1 MLKNTIAILLILCAV
16 AGVAGELNG
25 WLLPTVSRP
34 FTVSR
39 EIGLLHISGHYV
51 PDLEVDGSFHWFG
64 WLSMLALFIA
74 GVYLLLR
81 KSSALRM
88 APERAKRWMRFRSMK
103 RSWWSFLLLLVLLFV
118 AAMDQCLVGKRAL
131 AVKYDGHWYFPAFS
145 RAVIPGEVFGL
156 VGDEALSEPDY
167 RELAATVGLPDA
179 PDVVILPPIPYDA
192 VADAAPF
199 PTEPLELR
207 TDGRYYRRGSDKPF
221 NGIASRLYADDSMP
235 HMRARC
241 RQGLPDGY
249 VQGWSRDRREVYGAR
264 YRAGTL
270 VEHHFNGLGSVESFE
285 KLTAPE
291 NACVVHYHPAPPLT
305 GGHLLGTDSRGADI
319 AAVLYGGLQ
328 VCIAASLFYLPLI
341 YGIGV
346 TLGMLMGYFGG
357 KVDLLVQRIIE
368 ILSQL
373 PFLFVVMIL
382 ADALPQ
388 ELRGMFLILSL
399 LALFG
404 WMRMTYIVRT
414 ATMKEKE
421 REYVAAAR
429 VMGAGTRR
437 ILLRHILPNI
447 MGIIVTLLPFS
458 IAAVVFSLTSLD
470 YLGFGLPDSYAS
482 WGRLLND
489 GLSKLSSPWVVSSAF
504 LALVI
509 TLLLVTFVG
518 EGVREACD
526 PRRRTYY
533 E

>member
-16 AGVAGELNG
+16 AGAAGELNG
-25 WLLPTVSRP
+25 WLLPTVSWP

-39 EIGLLHISGHYV
+39 EMSALHISGHYV

-64 WLSMLALFIA
+64 WLSMAVLFFF
-74 GVYLLLR
+74 GLYLLLR
-81 KSSALRM
+81 RTSSMRM
-88 APERAKRWMRFRSMK
+88 APEMAKRWRRFRSMK
-103 RSWWSFLLLLVLLFV
+103 RCWWSFLLLLFLLLL
-118 AAMDQCLVGKRAL
+118 AGLDQCVAGKRAL
-131 AVKYDGHWYFPAFS
+131 AVKYEGQWNFPAFT
-145 RAVIPGEVFGL
+145 RAIFPGSAFGL
-156 VGDEALSEPDY
+156 VGDEAQAEPNY
-167 RELAATVGLPDA
+167 RELAGTVGLPDA
-179 PDVVILPPIPYDA
+179 PEYVIMPPIPYDA

-199 PTEPLELR
+199 PTEQLELR
-207 TDGRYYRRGSDKPF
+207 QDGRYYKKDSSKPF
-221 NGIASRLYADDSMP
+221 NGIASRLFEDGMP
-235 HMRARC
+235 HMRTRC
-241 RQGLPDGY
+241 RQGVPDGS
-249 VQGWSRDRREVYGAR
+249 VQGWARDRREVYSAR
-264 YRAGTL
+264 YRDGKL
-270 VEHHFNGLGSVESFE
+270 EEHHYNGLGSVEDFE
-285 KLTAPE
+285 KLTHPGK
-291 NACVVHYHPAPPLT
+291 ACVVHYHPASPMT

-328 VCIAASLFYLPLI
+328 VCIAASLFYLPVI
-341 YGIGV
+341 YGIGL

-357 KVDLLVQRIIE
+357 TCDLVVQRIIE

-382 ADALPQ
+382 TDALPL
-388 ELRGMFLILSL
+388 EMRGMFLILSL

-437 ILLRHILPNI
+437 ILLSHILPNI

-458 IAAVVFSLTSLD
+458 VAAVVFSLTSLD
-470 YLGFGLPDSYAS
+470 YLGFGLPDTYAS

-504 LALVI
+504 MALVI
-509 TLLLVTFVG
+509 TLLIITFIG
-518 EGVREACD
+518 EGVREAID

>member
-1 MLKNTIAILLILCAV
+1 MLKNTIAILLMLCAV

-25 WLLPTVSRP
+25 WLLPTVSWP

-39 EIGLLHISGHYV
+39 EMSFLHISGYYV
-51 PDLEVDGSFHWFG
+51 PDLEVDGAFHWFG
-64 WLSMLALFIA
+64 WLSMVVLFIA
-74 GVYLLLR
+74 GLYLLLR
-81 KSSALRM
+81 PAAGMRM
-88 APERAKRWMRFRSMK
+88 APERAKRWKRFCSMK
-103 RSWWSFLLLLVLLFV
+103 RAWWSFLLLLFLILL
-118 AAMDQCLVGKRAL
+118 AALDQCVVGKRAL
-131 AVKYDGHWYFPAFS
+131 AVKYEGQWYFPAFT
-145 RAVIPGEVFGL
+145 RAIIPGDTFGL
-156 VGDEALSEPDY
+156 VGDDALAEADY
-167 RELAATVGLPDA
+167 RELALSVGLPDA
-179 PDVVILPPIPYDA
+179 PEVVVMPPIPYDP
-192 VADAAPF
+192 VSDAASF

-207 TDGRYYRRGSDKPF
+207 KDGRYYRKDSDKPF
-221 NGIASRLYADDSMP
+221 NGIASRLYEDGMP
-235 HMRARC
+235 HMRTRC

-249 VQGWSRDRREVYGAR
+249 VQGWSRDRREVYAAR
-264 YRAGTL
+264 YSAGEMT
-270 VEHHFNGLGSVESFE
+270 EHHFNGLGTVEEFE
-285 KLTAPE
+285 KLTDPK
-291 NACVVHYHPAPPLT
+291 NACVVYYHPAPPLS

-328 VCIAASLFYLPLI
+328 VCIVASLFYLPII
-341 YGIGV
+341 YGIGL

-357 KVDLLVQRIIE
+357 KWDMLVQRVIE

-382 ADALPQ
+382 ADALP
-388 ELRGMFLILSL
+388 LDMRGMFLILSL

-404 WMRMTYIVRT
+404 WMRMTYLVRT
-414 ATMKEKE
+414 ATMKEKA

-429 VMGAGTRR
+429 VMGAGTVRV
-437 ILLRHILPNI
+437 LLKHILPNI
-447 MGIIVTLLPFS
+447 TGIVVTLLPFS
-458 IAAVVFSLTSLD
+458 VAAVVFSLTSLD
-470 YLGFGLPDSYAS
+470 YLGFGLPESYAS

-489 GLSKLSSPWVVSSAF
+489 GLSRLSSPWVVSSAF

>member
-1 MLKNTIAILLILCAV
+1 MLKNTIAILLILSAV
-16 AGVAGELNG
+16 AGIAGELNG
-25 WLLPTVSRP
+25 WLLPTISWP

-39 EIGLLHISGHYV
+39 ELNFLHISGHYV

-64 WLSMLALFIA
+64 WLSMLVIFIV
-74 GVYLLLR
+74 GLYLLFR
-81 KSSALRM
+81 RGVDLRM
-88 APERAKRWMRFRSMK
+88 APEMEKRWKRFRSMK
-103 RSWWSFLLLLVLLFV
+103 RSWWSFVLLLVLLFV
-118 AAMDQCLVGKRAL
+118 AALDQCLVGKRAL
-131 AVKYDGHWYFPAFS
+131 AVKYDGEWFFPAFT
-145 RAVIPGEVFGL
+145 RAVIPGEKFGL
-156 VGDEALSEPDY
+156 VGEEAPAEPDY
-167 RELAATVGLPDA
+167 RVLAETVGLPDA
-179 PDVVILPPIPYDA
+179 PELVLMPPIPYDA

-207 TDGRYYRRGSDKPF
+207 QDGRYYRKGSPHPF
-221 NGIASRLYADDSMP
+221 NGIASRLYDDGMP
-235 HMRARC
+235 HMRTRC
-241 RQGLPDGY
+241 RRGLPDGY
-249 VQGWSRDRREVYGAR
+249 VQGWSRDHREVYAAR
-264 YRAGTL
+264 YRDGVMA
-270 VEHHFNGLGSVESFE
+270 EHHFNGLGAVEHFE
-285 KLTAPE
+285 KLTSPE
-291 NACVVHYHPAPPLT
+291 DACVVHYHPAPPLT

-328 VCIAASLFYLPLI
+328 VCIAASLFYLPII
-341 YGIGV
+341 YGIGL

-357 KVDLLVQRIIE
+357 TCDLLVQRLIE

-382 ADALPQ
+382 ADALPL
-388 ELRGMFLILSL
+388 EMRGMFLILSL

-404 WMRMTYIVRT
+404 WMRMTYLIRT

-447 MGIIVTLLPFS
+447 MGIVVTLLPFS

>member
-1 MLKNTIAILLILCAV
+1 MLKNAIAILLMLSAV

-25 WLLPTVSRP
+25 WLLPTVSWP

-39 EIGLLHISGHYV
+39 EMSALHISGHYV

-64 WLSMLALFIA
+64 WLSMVVLFIS
-74 GVYLLLR
+74 GLYLLLR
-81 KSSALRM
+81 RTSSLRM
-88 APERAKRWMRFRSMK
+88 APEMAKRWRRFRSMK
-103 RSWWSFLLLLVLLFV
+103 RCWWSFLLLLLLLLL
-118 AAMDQCLVGKRAL
+118 AGMDQCVAGKRAL
-131 AVKYDGHWYFPAFS
+131 AVKYDGQWYFPAFT
-145 RAVIPGEVFGL
+145 RAIFTGSTFGL
-156 VGDEALSEPDY
+156 VGDEALAEPNY
-167 RELAATVGLPDA
+167 RELARTVGLPDA
-179 PDVVILPPIPYDA
+179 PEAVIMPPIPYDA

-207 TDGRYYRRGSDKPF
+207 SDGRYYRMECSKPF
-221 NGIASRLYADDSMP
+221 NGIASRLYEDGMP
-235 HMRARC
+235 HMRVRC
-241 RQGLPDGY
+241 RKGLPDGSA
-249 VQGWSRDRREVYGAR
+249 QGWSRDHREVYSAH
-264 YRAGTL
+264 YQAGNMK
-270 VEHHFNGLGSVESFE
+270 EHHYNGLGTVEDFE
-285 KLTAPE
+285 KLTHAE

-328 VCIAASLFYLPLI
+328 VCIAASLFYLPII
-341 YGIGV
+341 YGIGL

-357 KVDLLVQRIIE
+357 ACDLVVQRIIE

-382 ADALPQ
+382 ADALPL
-388 ELRGMFLILSL
+388 EMRGMFLILSL

-429 VMGAGTRR
+429 VMGAGTGR
-437 ILLRHILPNI
+437 ILLSHILPNI

-458 IAAVVFSLTSLD
+458 VAAVVFSLTSLD
-470 YLGFGLPDSYAS
+470 YLGFGLPETYAS

-504 LALVI
+504 MALVT
-509 TLLLVTFVG
+509 TLLIITFIG

>member
-1 MLKNTIAILLILCAV
+1 MLKNTIALLLILCAV
-16 AGVAGELNG
+16 AGVVGELNG
-25 WLLPTVSRP
+25 WLLPTVSWP

-39 EIGLLHISGHYV
+39 EMSVLHISGHYV
-51 PDLEVDGSFHWFG
+51 PDLEVDGAFHWFG
-64 WLSMLALFIA
+64 WLSMLSVFIA
-74 GVYLLLR
+74 GVYLLFR
-81 KSSALRM
+81 RRSSMRM
-88 APERAKRWMRFRSMK
+88 APEMEKRWRRFRSMK
-103 RSWWSFLLLLVLLFV
+103 RCWFSFLLLLVLLFV
-118 AAMDQCLVGKRAL
+118 AALDQCIVGKRAL
-131 AVKYDGHWYFPAFS
+131 AVKYDGQWYFPAFT
-145 RAVIPGEVFGL
+145 RAVFPGSTFGL
-156 VGDEALSEPDY
+156 VGDEALAEPNY
-167 RELAATVGLPDA
+167 RELAESVGLPDA
-179 PDVVILPPIPYDA
+179 PEVVILPPIPYDA

-199 PTEPLELR
+199 PTERLELR
-207 TDGRYYRRGSDKPF
+207 RDGRYYRSGSNKPF
-221 NGIASRLYADDSMP
+221 NGIASRLFDDGMP
-235 HMRARC
+235 HMRTRC
-241 RQGLPDGY
+241 RRGLPDGS
-249 VQGWSRDRREVYGAR
+249 VQGWARDRREVYAAH
-264 YRAGTL
+264 YREGVMT
-270 VEHHFNGLGSVESFE
+270 EHHYNGMGSVEDFE
-285 KLTAPE
+285 LLTKPE
-291 NACVVHYHPAPPLT
+291 SACVVYYHPAPPLT

-328 VCIAASLFYLPLI
+328 VCIVASLFYLPAI

-357 KVDLLVQRIIE
+357 TCDLVVQRIIE

-382 ADALPQ
+382 TDALPL
-388 ELRGMFLILSL
+388 EMRGMFLILSL

-429 VMGAGTRR
+429 VMGAGTGRV
-437 ILLRHILPNI
+437 LLCHILPNI

-458 IAAVVFSLTSLD
+458 VAAVVFSLTSLD
-470 YLGFGLPDSYAS
+470 YLGFGLPDTYAS

-509 TLLLVTFVG
+509 TLLIITFIG